1 MRERSG
7 HVGPQ
12 PRHQVGDDG
21 AQVPAG
27 RRGDLALADV
37 RRAVLD
43 EGRDVEQLVLS
54 RAVRLWAQDRVF
66 LNRERTVV
74 FSS

>member
-1 MRERSG
+1 MGSTYANVTVIGSG
-7 HVGPQ
+7 LDAVKE
-12 PRHQVGDDG
+12 
-21 AQVPAG
+21 
-27 RRGDLALADV
+27 ALAGTG
-37 RRAVLD
+37 AHLA
-43 EGRDVEQLVLS
+43 EIGRDVEQLVLS